1 MRSLVLHELQGLA
14 HRMQVPHKMQVFR
27 KIHTAIQGDIQKTCD
42 RPTNISIIKEKKIT
56 NNNHGYFYIDMKKI
70 H

>member
-1 MRSLVLHELQGLA
+1 M
-14 HRMQVPHKMQVFR
+14 
-27 KIHTAIQGDIQKTCD
+27 QGDIQKTCD